1 MNEISK
7 NNKKF
12 IFKYEPQS
20 SIKEMFTH
28 LENTVKT
35 GKKYIQPKNVSITND
50 LAVINQILSK
60 TRLELFSV
68 LRTKQPNN
76 IHELSQLLHRDYA
89 NVWRDCQVLAS
100 CRIIKLQKGGKK
112 IKPIALYNQ
121 IAIDF
126 PTLVRTRQNFKSLS
140 DSV

>member
-50 LAVINQILSK
+50 LAVINQIISK
-60 TRLELFSV
+60 TWKNHV
-68 LRTKQPNN
+68 
-76 IHELSQLLHRDYA
+76 I
-89 NVWRDCQVLAS
+89 
-100 CRIIKLQKGGKK
+100 
-112 IKPIALYNQ
+112 
-121 IAIDF
+121 
-126 PTLVRTRQNFKSLS
+126 
-140 DSV
+140 